1 MLCVSVNLIM
11 WTGGQN
17 VPSGM
22 IGIWG
27 GRGWGPVVRAADRR
41 VV

>member
-22 IGIWG
+22 IVI
-27 GRGWGPVVRAADRR
+27 
-41 VV
+41 

>member
-1 MLCVSVNLIM
+1 LYGVMLCVSVNLIM

-22 IGIWG
+22 IGI
-27 GRGWGPVVRAADRR
+27 
-41 VV
+41 